1 MAQRPARRRRAPPQ
15 KRAEKPRDKT
25 SKGAIEF
32 CKRCG
37 SIMIPDKRKQQVVLK
52 CRSCSYEVKKA
63 LRDLKIVEEKKA
75 TRGIIVIEKDD
86 TILPI
91 TDKACEAC
99 GHPKA
104 HWWLQQTRSADE
116 PPTQF
121 FRCVKCKH
129 VWREYK

>member
-1 MAQRPARRRRAPPQ
+1 MAKRPARRTRAPT
-15 KRAEKPRDKT
+15 KARAERK
-25 SKGAIEF
+25 SGAIEF

-37 SIMIPDKRKQQVVLK
+37 SILIPDKRKQHVVLK
-52 CRSCSYEVKKA
+52 CRSCSYETKKPM
-63 LRDLKIVEEKKA
+63 RELKIVEEKKA

-91 TDKACEAC
+91 TDKACETC

-104 HWWLQQTRSADE
+104 HWWLQQTRSADV
-116 PPTQF
+116 PTTQF